1 MLSTTTACRLPSAL
15 PFAWIWSK
23 LKKMN
28 WPRWKPVGEK
38 QMQFLDNFGFWPRET
53 CESTGK
59 TGRRKIADKMTFH
72 QVYSHALG
80 ERYCG

>member
-1 MLSTTTACRLPSAL
+1 
-15 PFAWIWSK
+15 
-23 LKKMN
+23 
-28 WPRWKPVGEK
+28 
-38 QMQFLDNFGFWPRET
+38 MQFLDNFGFWPRET